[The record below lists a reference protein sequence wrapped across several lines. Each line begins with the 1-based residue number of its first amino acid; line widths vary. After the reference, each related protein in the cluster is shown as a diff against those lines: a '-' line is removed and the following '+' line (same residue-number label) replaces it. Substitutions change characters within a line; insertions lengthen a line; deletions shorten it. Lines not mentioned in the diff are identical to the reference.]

1 MLRTSLA
8 LVITEDRRARVI
20 GEVNAKVLFTVL
32 GELLSEFNFSIFGV
46 FELK

>member
-1 MLRTSLA
+1 LIIAGQDSLRTDSC
-8 LVITEDRRARVI
+8 VI

-32 GELLSEFNFSIFGV
+32 GELLSEFNCSFFGV